1 MTEKQSQFVKL
12 MERAARRHNSYVVF
26 KDFCAIT
33 AISFYN
39 AIFKDPAKEKEY
51 AHIMGKYTKEEADCF
66 PAALAVLA
74 EALEERVHD
83 FLGVVYQELGANN
96 KAAGQFFTPYHLCE
110 LMTNVSVVTDNWDKR
125 LINLIEEPAC
135 GSGAMLL
142 PICERIRQRPET
154 NNKFLFVATD
164 LDLTCV
170 HMAYIQLT
178 LCGANAVIKHA
189 NTLTLE
195 VYSTWPTIAYIGN
208 REELERRMMAQ
219 EMMDIF
225 HNPAERKSNDIIVP
239 ETLAQ
244 KGLLFDL
251 GGIGT

>member
-33 AISFYN
+33 AN
-39 AIFKDPAKEKEY
+39 
-51 AHIMGKYTKEEADCF
+51 
-66 PAALAVLA
+66 
-74 EALEERVHD
+74 
-83 FLGVVYQELGANN
+83 
-96 KAAGQFFTPYHLCE
+96 
-110 LMTNVSVVTDNWDKR
+110 
-125 LINLIEEPAC
+125 
-135 GSGAMLL
+135 
-142 PICERIRQRPET
+142 
-154 NNKFLFVATD
+154 
-164 LDLTCV
+164 
-170 HMAYIQLT
+170 
-178 LCGANAVIKHA
+178 
-189 NTLTLE
+189 
-195 VYSTWPTIAYIGN
+195 STWPTIAYIGN

-251 GGIGT
+251 GGIGK